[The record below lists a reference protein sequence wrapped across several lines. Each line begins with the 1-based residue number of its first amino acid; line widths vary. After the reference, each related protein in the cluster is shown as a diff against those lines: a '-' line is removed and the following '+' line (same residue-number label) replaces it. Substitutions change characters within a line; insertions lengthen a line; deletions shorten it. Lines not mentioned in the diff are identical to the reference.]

1 MVGCSGGLP
10 FAWPF
15 VAVAAGEQGCPLRP
29 YCSGGG
35 AGVPLTVAAGE
46 QGCPL
51 RPYCSGGGAGVPLT
65 AAAGEQGLLPFAW
78 PFNQQRLENGHATPP
93 RMHLGSEH
101 S

>member
-15 VAVAAGEQGCPLRP
+15 VA
-29 YCSGGG
+29 
-35 AGVPLTVAAGE
+35 VAAGE